1 MIVDAVGESWTF
13 NIYTCFCVAAVFF
26 VRRYVPETRGKTL
39 EEIERAFRAAAG
51 GAAGGGGGGGGVGGG
66 KEQLG
71 ASLIESSESERP

>member
-13 NIYTCFCVAAVFF
+13 NIYTCFCVVAVFF

-51 GAAGGGGGGGGVGGG
+51 GEAGGGGGDGAGG